1 MVKLLI
7 HETRRL
13 NKNEI
18 IDAKLWEVP
27 VTKDNP
33 DGVTYSLNYRI
44 FNKKIGDWESI
55 IRYDNAHKY
64 KNHKTNHHRHIGNEV
79 TEIKFENL
87 DKLYSELLVLRI
99 KLKKERKI
107 HKIDEVDK
115 WEDLK

>member
-1 MVKLLI
+1 MVKQVI

-13 NKNEI
+13 NQNEI
-18 IDAKLWEVP
+18 IDVILWEVP
-27 VTKDNP
+27 VSIDNP

-44 FNKKIGDWESI
+44 FDKKVGDWKSI

-64 KNHKTNHHRHIGNEV
+64 KNHRTKHHRHIGNEI

-87 DKLYSELLVLRI
+87 DILYSELLEIRN

-107 HKIDEVDK
+107 HKIDEVDT